1 MEAGQGLA
9 VEAGKQI
16 LQSGDIYAPIA
27 VILGLALLG
36 TVLWHVWETKR
47 LNKELLESE
56 RQHGKDALQMQS
68 SVTTAL
74 NTVQQAIAIIS
85 AKGGQ

>member
-9 VEAGKQI
+9 IDAGKQI

-36 TVLWHVWETKR
+36 VVVWHVMETRR

-56 RQHGKDALQMQS
+56 RRNGKDALLMQS
-68 SVTTAL
+68 SVAQAL
-74 NTVQQAIAIIS
+74 STIQQAMTIITG
-85 AKGGQ
+85 KGG

>member
-9 VEAGKQI
+9 LDAGKQM
-16 LQSGDIYAPIA
+16 LQSGDLYAPIA
-27 VILGLALLG
+27 VLLGLALLG
-36 TVLWHVWETKR
+36 VVVWHVLETRR

-56 RQHGKDALQMQS
+56 RRNGKDALLMQS

-74 NTVQQAIAIIS
+74 STIQQAMTIITG
-85 AKGGQ
+85 KGG

>member
-9 VEAGKQI
+9 VEAGRQI
-16 LQSGDIYAPIA
+16 LQSGDIYAPIS

-36 TVLWHVWETKR
+36 VVVWHVLETRR

-56 RQHGKDALQMQS
+56 RRNGKDALQMQS
-68 SVTTAL
+68 SVSTAL
-74 NTVQQAIAIIS
+74 ATIQQAMTIITG
-85 AKGGQ
+85 KGG